1 MKFETTPQ
9 LFVTIEEYKIL
20 DQAMELCK
28 NMDEQTSYREGGSCL
43 MCPFEKDCSWKSE
56 DCVYTQAHS
65 ALQKII
71 DIAIIKSKE

>member
-28 NMDEQTSYREGGSCL
+28 NMDEQTSDREGGSCL
-43 MCPFEKDCSWKSE
+43 MCPFEKDCSWR
-56 DCVYTQAHS
+56 
-65 ALQKII
+65 
-71 DIAIIKSKE
+71 